1 RPLEEAQSEIES
13 AGLQVGKIEK
23 QPTEEV
29 ASNAVWK
36 QDPPEKTLVKEG
48 AAVNFIVAV
57 MPKVK
62 IPELLGEL
70 HHIAETTIK
79 NYGLTVGT
87 VTRQPTNDVPPGYV
101 IDQTP
106 KSTEQTGVQIEKGT
120 AVALSVSVAPPPP
133 GQWQP
138 MPYYHVVPG
147 VLRQFQARGVK
158 PDEPAKKP

>member
-1 RPLEEAQSEIES
+1 
-13 AGLQVGKIEK
+13 
-23 QPTEEV
+23 
-29 ASNAVWK
+29 
-36 QDPPEKTLVKEG
+36 KEG

-120 AVALSVSVAPPPP
+120 VVALSVSVAPPPP